1 MSWKITPADIQKIK
15 RKKNAP
21 YFNSVEQMISKST
34 AYKID
39 KNGYFIVAPESSLM
53 PKYIIELHLPV
64 RGVEEEYKTLLGEL
78 TKKSC
83 GMMWFDTSDI
93 DAYDFVW
100 KLRLMLRVGSPLFMW
115 NRLENFT
122 PRKGYII
129 RDASKS
135 DSDRIVSLMSSIPDH
150 HGAQSKD
157 SVKEAL
163 KKNYYKALVKDNTVV
178 GAALLR
184 PQPDNYVGMTMVLDS
199 KYRNQALGLYY
210 GALIGEDLA
219 ESGKTMVAGMLNDNP
234 PSFKAFQNIM
244 SIQKYG
250 FVANLGSI

>member
-1 MSWKITPADIQKIK
+1 MSWKIAQVDIQKIK
-15 RKKNAP
+15 RKKSAP
-21 YFNSVEQMISKST
+21 YFNSVDQMISEST

-53 PKYIIELHLPV
+53 PKYIIELSLPL
-64 RGVEEEYKTLLGEL
+64 RGVEAEYRELLSEL
-78 TKKSC
+78 CKKSC

-100 KLRLMLRVGSPLFMW
+100 KLRLMLRVGSPLYMW

-135 DSDRIVSLMSSIPDH
+135 DSDKIVSLMGSIPYH

-157 SVKEAL
+157 AVKMAL
-163 KKNYYKALVKDNTVV
+163 KKNYYKTLVKDGTVV
-178 GAALLR
+178 GAALLH
-184 PQPDNYVGMTMVLDS
+184 PQPDNYVGMTMVLDL

-219 ESGKTMVAGMLNDNP
+219 KSGKTMVAGMLSDNP
-234 PSFKAFQNIM
+234 PSFKAFQNVM
-244 SIQKYG
+244 SIKKYG